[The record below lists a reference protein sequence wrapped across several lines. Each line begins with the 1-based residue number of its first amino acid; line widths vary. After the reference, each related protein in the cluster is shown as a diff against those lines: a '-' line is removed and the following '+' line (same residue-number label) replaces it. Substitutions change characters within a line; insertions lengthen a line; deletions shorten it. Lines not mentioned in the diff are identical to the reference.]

1 MLNKVTI
8 NAIPTYSVQK
18 KDFNFNQIKTRKFD
32 SNTEP
37 VEQSTLNRHHMSNTL
52 MFTKDINMVI
62 ACLYKHYTYDT

>member
-8 NAIPTYSVQK
+8 NAIPTYSVKK

-37 VEQSTLNRHHMSNTL
+37 VEQSTLNCHHMSNTFDVHKGYQYGDSL
-52 MFTKDINMVI
+52 SLQT
-62 ACLYKHYTYDT
+62 LYI